1 MRALVGSSIAAIV
14 SCGLFGQS
22 AGVPA
27 AFDVA
32 SVKPASAT
40 SRQGADFRVLPGGT
54 LQVTN
59 LNLRVIIE
67 EAFGVKA
74 YQISGGPGW
83 FGTDEFDI
91 EAKADGNANRGRVM
105 AMLRTLLAER
115 FQLKVHRETR
125 EGNVYVLVV
134 AKNGPN
140 LKAATG
146 EQSFVRLYRNT
157 PTDQPGVSYTIAGQ
171 KASLALLAERLADM
185 QLDRPVLDRT
195 GIKGEFDFKLDYAID
210 DNPDSGPSIFSAIQ
224 EQLGLK
230 LEAAKGP
237 VETLVIDHVERPSG
251 N

>member
-1 MRALVGSSIAAIV
+1 MRALVGSSIAALV

-22 AGVPA
+22 AGAPS

-125 EGNVYVLVV
+125 EGNVYALVA

-140 LKAATG
+140 LKTATG

-157 PTDQPGVSYTIAGQ
+157 PTDRPGVSYTIAGQ
-171 KASLALLAERLADM
+171 
-185 QLDRPVLDRT
+185 
-195 GIKGEFDFKLDYAID
+195 
-210 DNPDSGPSIFSAIQ
+210 
-224 EQLGLK
+224 
-230 LEAAKGP
+230 
-237 VETLVIDHVERPSG
+237 
-251 N
+251 